1 MYLSKTTKMRKILLQ
16 FLSIFCAFIFSAAN
30 LFAEIKLP
38 AIFGSNMVLQQQT
51 EVAIWGQ
58 AKKDAKIKITTSWSD
73 KKYTS
78 LSTGEGH
85 WKLKISTP
93 SAGGPYSISIS
104 DGEVLILE
112 NVLIGEVWVC
122 SGQSN
127 MQMPMRGYQN
137 QPVIGSLDAVVSST
151 NPNIRFF
158 SVGMNASLTPLDD
171 FKGKWNTCNPET
183 TNDFS
188 ATAYFFGRMLQK
200 TLNIPVG
207 LIHASWGGTTI
218 QPWMNDEACKEF
230 EFYKAIKRDSAF
242 SKNPPKVATTLFNA
256 MINPIVGYGIRGAI
270 WYQGESNKWEPEA
283 YQKFLPAMIK
293 GWRNKWELGD
303 FPFYY
308 VQVAPHGKN
317 DVLPNGGFLREA
329 QLRASTA
336 VPNVGMA
343 SIMDVGEQN
352 LIHPANKEIVGK
364 RLAYLALHQTYEIK
378 GISPY
383 SPSFKGVTF
392 KNDTAKITFDNLSYG
407 LTSFGKELSLFEMAG
422 DDKVFHPAKA
432 TIVREGI
439 TVKSELV
446 PKPVAVRYAFK
457 NFAVG
462 DLFGVNGLPVSSFRT
477 DDWVR
482 EK

>member
-1 MYLSKTTKMRKILLQ
+1 MKKNILQL
-16 FLSIFCAFIFSAAN
+16 LSIFCAIIFSTTK
-30 LFAEIKLP
+30 LFAEVKLP
-38 AIFGSNMVLQQQT
+38 VIFGSNMVLQQQT
-51 EVAIWGQ
+51 DVAIWGT
-58 AKKDAKIKITTSWSD
+58 ANKNATVEVITSWNNKS
-73 KKYTS
+73 Y
-78 LSTGEGH
+78 STKVTDDGH
-85 WKLKISTP
+85 WKLKVATP
-93 SAGGPYSISIS
+93 KAGGPYDISIS
-104 DGEVLILE
+104 DGKVLKLE

-127 MQMPMRGYQN
+127 MQMPMRGFQN

-151 NPNIRFF
+151 NSNIRFF

-171 FKGKWNTCNPET
+171 FKGKWNMCNPET

-200 TLNIPVG
+200 TLNVPVG

-230 EFYKAIKRDSAF
+230 EFYRAIKRDSVF

-256 MINPIVGYGIRGAI
+256 MINPMVGYGIRGAI

-293 GWRNKWELGD
+293 GWRTKWEQND

-308 VQVAPHGKN
+308 AQVAPHGKN

-329 QLRASTA
+329 QFKASKA
-336 VPNVGMA
+336 IPNIGMA
-343 SIMDVGEQN
+343 SLMDVGEQY

-364 RLAYLALHQTYEIK
+364 RLAYLALHQTYEVK

-383 SPSFKGVTF
+383 SPSFKEVVF
-392 KNDTAKITFDNLSYG
+392 KNDTAKITFDNLSFG

-422 DDKVFHPAKA
+422 ADKVFYPAKA
-432 TIVREGI
+432 TIVREGVK
-439 TVKSELV
+439 VKSESV
-446 PKPVAVRYAFK
+446 PVPVAVRYAFK
-457 NFAVG
+457 NFVIG

-477 DDWVR
+477 DDWER